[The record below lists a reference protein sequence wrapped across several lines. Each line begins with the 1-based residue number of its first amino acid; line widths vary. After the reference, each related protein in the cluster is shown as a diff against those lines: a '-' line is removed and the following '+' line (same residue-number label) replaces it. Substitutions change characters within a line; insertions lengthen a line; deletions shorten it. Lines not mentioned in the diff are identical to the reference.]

1 MRKSSVNG
9 ARKWGIDMERKLY
22 LELCQKVSILK
33 SGICGIKENV
43 PDELKVV
50 YDGIAYYPEKYTLS
64 FNKGQPI
71 HTVIL
76 HDLYANA
83 ITEAN
88 LERVK
93 KYERK

>member
-1 MRKSSVNG
+1 VLPDR
-9 ARKWGIDMERKLY
+9 
-22 LELCQKVSILK
+22 
-33 SGICGIKENV
+33 ICGIKNKV
-43 PDELKVV
+43 PVELLVV
-50 YDGIAYYPEKYTLS
+50 YNGITYYPEKYTLS
-64 FNKGQPI
+64 FDKGQPI
-71 HTVIL
+71 HTAIL